1 MYEGGCQLTD
11 NEKNNNVVDESVEI
25 IEPET
30 SEETTSD
37 TPEVS
42 EEETQEVSELDK
54 LKQENEELDDKIL
67 RLQAE
72 IANMRRINSRERSE
86 AAKFRSQN
94 LASSLLEVIDNL
106 ERALQTETT
115 SEDGEALKKG
125 VEMVHNQFKYAFE
138 KEKIETIDPLN
149 EEFDP
154 NFHQAVSVM
163 PVGEG
168 QESNHVIQVLQKGY
182 RIDNRVIRP
191 AMVIVS
197 E

>member
-1 MYEGGCQLTD
+1 MNEGGCQLTD

-30 SEETTSD
+30 SEETMTD
-37 TPEVS
+37 APEVS

-72 IANMRRINSRERSE
+72 MANMRRINTRERSE

-106 ERALQTETT
+106 ERALQTETP
-115 SEDGEALKKG
+115 SEDGQALKKG
-125 VEMVHNQFKYAFE
+125 VEMVHNQFKNAFE
-138 KEKIETIDPLN
+138 KEKIDTIDPLN

-163 PVGEG
+163 PAGEG

>member
-1 MYEGGCQLTD
+1 MTD

-106 ERALQTETT
+106 ERALQTETP
-115 SEDGEALKKG
+115 SEDGQALKKG
-125 VEMVHNQFKYAFE
+125 VEMVHNQFKNAFE

-163 PVGEG
+163 PAGEG

>member
-1 MYEGGCQLTD
+1 MNEGGCQLTD

-30 SEETTSD
+30 SEETTTD
-37 TPEVS
+37 APEVS

-72 IANMRRINSRERSE
+72 MANMRRINTRERSE

-106 ERALQTETT
+106 ERALQTETP
-115 SEDGEALKKG
+115 SEDGQALKKG
-125 VEMVHNQFKYAFE
+125 VEMVHNQFKNAFE

-163 PVGEG
+163 PAGEG

>member
-1 MYEGGCQLTD
+1 MNEGGCQLTD

-72 IANMRRINSRERSE
+72 MANMRRINTRERSE

-94 LASSLLEVIDNL
+94 LEIG
-106 ERALQTETT
+106 RA
-115 SEDGEALKKG
+115 
-125 VEMVHNQFKYAFE
+125 
-138 KEKIETIDPLN
+138 
-149 EEFDP
+149 
-154 NFHQAVSVM
+154 
-163 PVGEG
+163 
-168 QESNHVIQVLQKGY
+168 HV
-182 RIDNRVIRP
+182 
-191 AMVIVS
+191 
-197 E
+197 

>member
-1 MYEGGCQLTD
+1 MNEGGCQLTD

-125 VEMVHNQFKYAFE
+125 VEMVHNQFKNAFE

-163 PVGEG
+163 PAGEE